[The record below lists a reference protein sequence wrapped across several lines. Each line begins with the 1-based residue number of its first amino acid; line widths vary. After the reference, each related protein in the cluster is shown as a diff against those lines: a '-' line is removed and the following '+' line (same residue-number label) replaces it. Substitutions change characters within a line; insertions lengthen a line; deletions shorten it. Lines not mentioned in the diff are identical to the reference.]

1 MKKVFF
7 GLLVLFAVN
16 AASAQAYLNDP
27 RYGDTPEQRTENA
40 KLYAAF
46 GVSFGLKDWP
56 QATIELQKLLKAA
69 PKVSEN
75 LYIKGIEMYRQKFVS
90 AATDEEKKI
99 ALDSI
104 MMLFDIRADVY
115 QSHPT
120 RGKGFVLS
128 QKARMFMQ
136 LCPDDKQGTY
146 KLFWEAIEAT
156 ADKLDQDLVS
166 QYFGNVTQSFSFDEI
181 DMEEYM
187 TRYENLSKL
196 LKASADPAA
205 PSILATIDAT
215 FASSGAASCEN
226 IEKIFRPKYEA
237 DPTNNDLLKQILGLF
252 NHSKCQNPWQMEL
265 LEKYYE
271 NDPQP
276 EFALMLAGVY
286 EERKEY
292 DKALEYINV
301 AIANETEPAEKVKH
315 MLRAAAQTLA
325 MDKYRES
332 ADYCKKIF
340 EIDPDNG
347 MANNFYASAV
357 AGAVNTGCSGFDKQ
371 AAYWLVVDYY
381 SKALSLIPEGD
392 PQRDD
397 IKKAIAVYSGN
408 FPKKDEL
415 FMRAMENGT
424 PYNVSC
430 GWVSGRTTVRGR
442 N

>member
-1 MKKVFF
+1 M
-7 GLLVLFAVN
+7 LVAVYS
-16 AASAQAYLNDP
+16 ASAQAYLNDP

-56 QATIELQKLLKAA
+56 QATMELQKLLQAT
-69 PKVSEN
+69 PKISEN
-75 LYIKGIEMYRQKFVS
+75 LYIKGVEMYRQKYV
-90 AATDEEKKI
+90 AATSEDDKKV

-104 MMLFDIRADVY
+104 MTLFDIRADVY
-115 QSHPT
+115 ANHPT
-120 RGKGFVLS
+120 RGKGYVLA
-128 QKARMFMQ
+128 QKARMYMQ
-136 LCPDDKQGTY
+136 LCPDDKQTIFAY
-146 KLFWEAIEAT
+146 FTDAINAT
-156 ADKLDQDLVS
+156 ADHPNPELVAN
-166 QYFGNVTQSFSFDEI
+166 YFANVTEAFKFDEI
-181 DMEEYM
+181 NLEEYM
-187 TRYENLSKL
+187 TRYENLEKL
-196 LKASADPAA
+196 LKGCPDPAA
-205 PSILATIDAT
+205 ADIAMSIDAT
-215 FASSGAASCEN
+215 FASSGAANCEN

-286 EERKEY
+286 EERKDYE
-292 DKALEYINV
+292 KALEYINV
-301 AIANETEPAEKVKH
+301 AIANETDPAEKVKH
-315 MLRAAAQTLA
+315 MLRAAGQTLA

-332 ADYCKKIF
+332 ADYCKKIL

-347 MANNFYASAV
+347 MASNFYASAI

-381 SKALSLIPEGD
+381 SKALNMIPEGD
-392 PQRDD
+392 PQRED
-397 IKKAIAVYSGN
+397 IKKAIGVYSGN

-415 FMRAMENGT
+415 FMRGMENGT
-424 PYNVSC
+424 SYNVSC